1 MDCRSGEKGERER
14 MVKRK
19 GKREHWERLDKYLW
33 HACPK
38 FIGFIFFLFL
48 CIFYSFSPAGTYVL
62 QVGMFLYYLSSCCF
76 KEFFMGHG
84 VSGRCGQVVLNSS
97 DIVSLPFVLLYIKI
111 FLSLLSKKKK
121 MQYILLG

>member
-1 MDCRSGEKGERER
+1 
-14 MVKRK
+14 
-19 GKREHWERLDKYLW
+19 
-33 HACPK
+33 
-38 FIGFIFFLFL
+38 
-48 CIFYSFSPAGTYVL
+48 
-62 QVGMFLYYLSSCCF
+62 MFLYYFSTSCF

-121 MQYILLG
+121 KKEDAVHFTWLTYKILDTTWKKCHIRRDHNIEIESSKLEMLVKNIVL

>member
-1 MDCRSGEKGERER
+1 MDCKSGERGERDR

-38 FIGFIFFLFL
+38 FIGFIYFFVSLYFLFL
-48 CIFYSFSPAGTYVL
+48 FPAGTYVL
-62 QVGMFLYYLSSCCF
+62 QVGMFLYYFSSCF